1 MRTIRRGERSL
12 RVADGTEVEV
22 EGIGNI
28 ALELSSGF
36 NLQLDDVLY
45 VPSLKRNLISVSL
58 LDDSGHIS
66 IFGNNKCIIKFNNIH
81 VGLASK
87 QGKLYMLSLN
97 VNPVMNVYE
106 NSHKHKRF
114 DETSSKLWHC

>member
-22 EGIGNI
+22 EGIGSFS
-28 ALELSSGF
+28 LELSSGF

-45 VPSLKRNLISVSL
+45 VPSLKRNLISVSS
-58 LDDSGHIS
+58 LDDSGHVS

-81 VGLASK
+81 VGLASR
-87 QGKLYMLSLN
+87 QGKLYMLSLDE
-97 VNPVMNVYE
+97 NPVMDVCD
-106 NSHKHKRF
+106 NSHKRK
-114 DETSSKLWHC
+114 